1 MGHTT
6 GFRRALGV
14 QFRVI
19 GALLMREIITRYGRD
34 NIGFLWLFVEPMM
47 FTMGVTTLFSFR
59 HGSSPVPIIPFALT
73 GYSTILLWRNGSN
86 RCAKAIQPNMA
97 LLYHRQVTILD
108 LFAARL
114 LLEVAG
120 ATVSLVTLLSIVI
133 FLGLTESPS
142 DPLTMA
148 VGWLLMAWFAAALG
162 LIVGAMTERSMAF
175 ERIWHTVTYLMFP
188 LSGTFFMVDWLPPSI
203 QGWALWVPMING
215 TEMIRDGY
223 FGHLVPT
230 HYSASYLATVD
241 LVMLWISLR
250 LVESGRHLVELE

>member
-1 MGHTT
+1 MGHETL
-6 GFRRALGV
+6 FRRALGI
-14 QFRVI
+14 QLRVI

-47 FTMGVTTLFSFR
+47 FTMGVTAVFSLR
-59 HGSSPVPIIPFALT
+59 HGNGPLPIIPFALT

-133 FLGLTESPS
+133 FE
-142 DPLTMA
+142 D
-148 VGWLLMAWFAAALG
+148 
-162 LIVGAMTERSMAF
+162 
-175 ERIWHTVTYLMFP
+175 
-188 LSGTFFMVDWLPPSI
+188 
-203 QGWALWVPMING
+203 
-215 TEMIRDGY
+215 
-223 FGHLVPT
+223 
-230 HYSASYLATVD
+230 D
-241 LVMLWISLR
+241 L
-250 LVESGRHLVELE
+250 